1 MQCIKINK
9 LPWCSPANHS
19 GLSRVGGLKNMEMLT
34 LIPQKTLTGQ
44 NINKK
49 ILSNSIM
56 LWTKPKKG
64 GTSSKITVPSK
75 ILTDKDFWI
84 GIGLF
89 LADGTKP
96 GIKNKEKSR
105 IAFTNGD
112 PKQVNKVLGFFEHFG
127 INRNNWKGVISANSY
142 YIPNEKEFK
151 LNAVK
156 YWFEKIN
163 IPTDNMNV
171 YFYNRK
177 PKKNR
182 ETLKYG
188 TIQIRF
194 GNIILNSILW
204 NIIDN
209 N

>member
-1 MQCIKINK
+1 
-9 LPWCSPANHS
+9 
-19 GLSRVGGLKNMEMLT
+19 MEMLSF
-34 LIPQKTLTGQ
+34 IPKQTLTGQ
-44 NINKK
+44 NINIKFLK
-49 ILSNSIM
+49 NSIK

-64 GTSSKITVPSK
+64 GTSCEITIPSK
-75 ILTDKDFWI
+75 IVTDKDFWI

-112 PKQVNKVLGFFEHFG
+112 PNQINKVLGFFEYFG
-127 INRNNWKGVISANSY
+127 LNRVDWKGVISANSY
-142 YIPNEKEFK
+142 FIQNEEKFK
-151 LNAVK
+151 LDAIK
-156 YWFEKIN
+156 YWSDKIKVPEKN
-163 IPTDNMNV
+163 INV

-177 PKKNR
+177 PKKIR
-182 ETLKYG
+182 ETLKLG

-204 NIIDN
+204 NIIN
-209 N
+209 NN